1 MEWGSNRKPRASEED
16 ALSTPPRAPT
26 WPCVYQTC
34 FCFAPPY
41 LVTNFHVD
49 LLDFVD
55 DGFGAVDGA
64 VLGQKEL

>member
-16 ALSTPPRAPT
+16 ALSTPPCPT

-55 DGFGAVDGA
+55 DGFGAVDSA